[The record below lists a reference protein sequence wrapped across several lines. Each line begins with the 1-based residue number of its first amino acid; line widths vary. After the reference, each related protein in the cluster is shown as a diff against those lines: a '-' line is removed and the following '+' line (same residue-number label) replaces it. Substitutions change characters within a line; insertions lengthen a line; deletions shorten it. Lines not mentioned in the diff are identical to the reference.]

1 MGNRKLLATKYLSL
15 LVVGGLAMF
24 CLGTDA
30 ARGQEPAAP
39 LETTEAARAE
49 MVSNALETL
58 SEYLAQAAL
67 SNEELKAAFYRWK
80 AALERVPQVKSLPD
94 PRFTFAYFIRS
105 IETRTGPQQ
114 ASFKLAQ
121 TFPWFGKLDL
131 KGDIAAQE
139 ASAVKAEYD
148 ALKLK
153 IFFDVKNVYFEY
165 GYLAK
170 AVEITKE
177 NIELLRY
184 LESVARARYSAG
196 ATPYADV
203 IRTQVELGKLE
214 DRVRTLVDLRMPIMA
229 KLIAAMNMPADSVL
243 PWPPDVPVMVIGIT
257 DDELF
262 KQLPEH
268 NPRIKRFEYL
278 EAKEQAGIE
287 LAQKDYYPDF
297 TLGLQTIATGDAVI
311 PGIQDSGEDPIIAS
325 VSINLPVWWDK
336 RRAAISEARS
346 RRLSAKTGN
355 QAVQDTLI
363 ADMQLALYKYRDAQ
377 RKIDLYQNTLL
388 PKAEQSLGVT
398 LEAFQAGLR
407 SSLDLIDA
415 EETLLE
421 FELAYVR
428 ALADQAQS
436 FAQLEMLLGKEI
448 PCKIHGSVLPD
459 LTFPRS

>member
-1 MGNRKLLATKYLSL
+1 LAFAQVAFFCQALREVGAEDLEVQQDQRTAADSKQESMG
-15 LVVGGLAMF
+15 
-24 CLGTDA
+24 
-30 ARGQEPAAP
+30 
-39 LETTEAARAE
+39 
-49 MVSNALETL
+49 LETL
-58 SEYLAQAAL
+58 SEYLTQAAL

-80 AALERVPQVKSLPD
+80 AALEKVPQVKSLPD
-94 PRFTFAYFIRS
+94 PRFTFAYFVRS
-105 IETRTGPQQ
+105 VETRTGPQQ
-114 ASFKLAQ
+114 ASLTLAQ

-165 GYLAK
+165 GYLAQ

-214 DRVRTLVDLRMPIMA
+214 DRVRTLIDLRTPIMA
-229 KLIAAMNMPADSVL
+229 KLIAAMNMPAETVL
-243 PWPPDVPVMVIGIT
+243 PWPTDVPVMVIGIT

-297 TLGLQTIATGDAVI
+297 TLGLQTIATGEAII
-311 PGIQDSGEDPIIAS
+311 PGISDSGEDPIIAS
-325 VSINLPVWWDK
+325 LSINLPVWWDK
-336 RRAAISEARS
+336 RRAAVSEARS

-355 QAVQDTLI
+355 QAVQDTLR
-363 ADMQLALYKYRDAQ
+363 ADMQLALYRYRDAQ
-377 RKIDLYQNTLL
+377 RKIDLYQNTLI

-415 EETLLE
+415 EKTLLE

-428 ALADQAQS
+428 ALAEQAQS

>member
-1 MGNRKLLATKYLSL
+1 MVFLQ
-15 LVVGGLAMF
+15 VVFF
-24 CLGTDA
+24 CLVRHEAGGEDLKAPEDQA
-30 ARGQEPAAP
+30 AAA
-39 LETTEAARAE
+39 ETKSASE
-49 MVSNALETL
+49 ALETL
-58 SEYLAQAAL
+58 SEYLTQAAL

-80 AALERVPQVKSLPD
+80 AALEKVPQVESLPD
-94 PRFTFAYFIRS
+94 PRFTFDYFIRS

-114 ASFKLAQ
+114 ARFQLAQ
-121 TFPWFGKLDL
+121 TFPWFGKLNL
-131 KGDIAAQE
+131 KGDMATQE

-153 IFFDVKNVYFEY
+153 IFFDVKNAYFEY

-184 LESVARARYSAG
+184 LEGVARARYSAG

-214 DRVRTLVDLRMPIMA
+214 DRLKTLVDLRTPMMA

-243 PWPPDVPVMVIGIT
+243 PWPVDVPVMEIAMT
-257 DDELF
+257 QEELF
-262 KQLPEH
+262 QQLPEH

-278 EAKEQAGIE
+278 EAMEQTGIE

-297 TLGLQTIATGDAVI
+297 TLGLQTITTGEAVN
-311 PGIQDSGEDPIIAS
+311 PAVPDSGEDPIIAS

-336 RRAAISEARS
+336 RRAAVSEAHS

-355 QAVQDTLI
+355 QAVQDTLR

-377 RKIDLYQNTLL
+377 RKIDLYQNTLI

-415 EETLLE
+415 EKTLLE
-421 FELAYVR
+421 FALAHVR

-436 FAQLEMLLGKEI
+436 FAKLEMLLGKEI
-448 PCKIHGSVLPD
+448 PCKVHGSVLPD
-459 LTFPRS
+459 LAFPRS

>member
-1 MGNRKLLATKYLSL
+1 MVFVQIALL
-15 LVVGGLAMF
+15 GLA
-24 CLGTDA
+24 LRETVA
-30 ARGQEPAAP
+30 EERAAP
-39 LETTEAARAE
+39 PEKATAADTRQESAG
-49 MVSNALETL
+49 LGIL

-80 AALERVPQVKSLPD
+80 AALEKVPQVKSLPD
-94 PRFTFAYFIRS
+94 PNFTFAYFVRS
-105 IETRTGPQQ
+105 IETRTGPLE

-139 ASAVKAEYD
+139 ASAIRAEYD

-153 IFFDVKNVYFEY
+153 IFFDVKNAYFEY

-170 AVEITKE
+170 AVEITEE

-214 DRVRTLVDLRMPIMA
+214 DRLKTLVDLRKPIMA
-229 KLIAAMNMPADSVL
+229 KLIAAMNMPVDSML
-243 PWPPDVPVMVIGIT
+243 PWPKDVPVMVMGMS

-268 NPRIKRFEYL
+268 NPRIKRFEFL

-297 TLGLQTIATGDAVI
+297 TLGLQAYAAGDAVNPAT
-311 PGIQDSGEDPIIAS
+311 PGSGEDPIIAS

-336 RRAAISEARS
+336 RRAAVSEARS

-355 QAVQDTLI
+355 QAVQDTLR

-377 RKIDLYQNTLL
+377 RKIDLYQNTLI

-415 EETLLE
+415 EKTLLE
-421 FELAYVR
+421 FELGYVR

-436 FAQLEMLLGKEI
+436 FALLEMLLGKEI
-448 PCKIHGSVLPD
+448 PCKVHGSVLPE

>member
-1 MGNRKLLATKYLSL
+1 MSFLAFAQVAFFSPALRE
-15 LVVGGLAMF
+15 VGAEDLEVHQDQRTAP
-24 CLGTDA
+24 DA
-30 ARGQEPAAP
+30 KQE
-39 LETTEAARAE
+39 
-49 MVSNALETL
+49 SIGLETL
-58 SEYLAQAAL
+58 SEYLTQAAL
-67 SNEELKAAFYRWK
+67 SNEALKAAFYRWR
-80 AALERVPQVKSLPD
+80 AALEKVPQVRSLPD
-94 PRFTFAYFIRS
+94 PSFTFAYFIRS
-105 IETRTGPQQ
+105 VETRTGPQQ

-131 KGDIAAQE
+131 KGDIATQE

-170 AVEITKE
+170 AVEIKRE

-203 IRTQVELGKLE
+203 IRTQVELEKLE
-214 DRVRTLVDLRMPIMA
+214 DRLKTLVDLRMPIMA

-243 PWPPDVPVMVIGIT
+243 PWPTDVPVMVIGIT

-311 PGIQDSGEDPIIAS
+311 PEISDSGEDPIIAS

-336 RRAAISEARS
+336 RRAAVSEAHS

-355 QAVQDTLI
+355 QAVQDTLR

-377 RKIDLYQNTLL
+377 RKIDLYQNTLI
-388 PKAEQSLGVT
+388 PKAEQSLAVT
-398 LEAFQAGLR
+398 LEAFQAGIR

-415 EETLLE
+415 EKTLLE

-436 FAQLEMLLGKEI
+436 FALLEMLLGKEI

>member
-1 MGNRKLLATKYLSL
+1 MAYRRRILAGYISI
-15 LVVGGLAMF
+15 LVFVQVPFF
-24 CLGTDA
+24 CLPFREA
-30 ARGQEPAAP
+30 AGEEVAVPQDK
-39 LETTEAARAE
+39 TEAADPGQEA
-49 MVSNALETL
+49 VGLEIL
-58 SEYLAQAAL
+58 SEYLTQAAL

-80 AALERVPQVKSLPD
+80 AALEKVPQVKSLPD
-94 PRFTFAYFIRS
+94 PSFTFAYFIRS

-114 ASFKLAQ
+114 ASFRLAQ

-131 KGDIAAQE
+131 KGDMAAQE

-153 IFFDVKNVYFEY
+153 IFFQVKNAYFEY

-170 AVEITKE
+170 AVEITRE

-214 DRVRTLVDLRMPIMA
+214 DRLETLVDLRIPIMA

-243 PWPPDVPVMVIGIT
+243 PWPEDVPVMVIGIT

-311 PGIQDSGEDPIIAS
+311 PGISDSGEDPIIAS

-336 RRAAISEARS
+336 RRAAVSEAHS

-355 QAVQDTLI
+355 QAVQDTLR

-377 RKIDLYQNTLL
+377 RKIDLYQNTLI
-388 PKAEQSLGVT
+388 PKAEQSLAVT

-415 EETLLE
+415 EKTLLE
-421 FELAYVR
+421 FELAHVR
-428 ALADQAQS
+428 ALADQAQG
-436 FAQLEMLLGKEI
+436 FALLEMLLGKEI
-448 PCKIHGSVLPD
+448 PCKIHGSVLPN

>member
-1 MGNRKLLATKYLSL
+1 MAKRKRLIAGYGSL
-15 LVVGGLAMF
+15 LVLGCGLWF
-24 CLGTDA
+24 GSVA
-30 ARGQEPAAP
+30 ARGQDPPEKPTGSRPAP
-39 LETTEAARAE
+39 GNEAIA
-49 MVSNALETL
+49 TL
-58 SEYLAQAAL
+58 SEYLTQAAL

-80 AALERVPQVKSLPD
+80 AALEKVPQVKSLPD
-94 PRFTFAYFIRS
+94 PRFTFDYFIRS
-105 IETRTGPQQ
+105 VETRTGPQQ
-114 ASFKLAQ
+114 ARFQLAQ
-121 TFPWFGKLDL
+121 TFPWFGKLSL
-131 KGDIAAQE
+131 KGDMATQE

-153 IFFDVKNVYFEY
+153 IFFEVKNAYFEY

-170 AVEITKE
+170 AVEITRE

-203 IRTQVELGKLE
+203 IRTQVELEKLE
-214 DRVRTLVDLRMPIMA
+214 DRLKTLVDLRMPIMA
-229 KLIAAMNMPADSVL
+229 KLIAAMNMPVDSVL
-243 PWPPDVPVMVIGIT
+243 PWPEDVPVMVIGIT

-262 KQLPEH
+262 QQLPEH
-268 NPRIKRFEYL
+268 NPRIKKFEYL

-311 PGIQDSGEDPIIAS
+311 PGISDSGEDPIIAS

-336 RRAAISEARS
+336 RRAAVSEAHS

-355 QAVQDTLI
+355 QAVQDTLR
-363 ADMQLALYKYRDAQ
+363 ADMQLALYKYRDAR
-377 RKIDLYQNTLL
+377 RKIDLYQNTLI
-388 PKAEQSLGVT
+388 PKAEQSLAVT

-415 EETLLE
+415 EKTLLE
-421 FELAYVR
+421 FGLAHVR

-436 FAQLEMLLGKEI
+436 FARLEMFLGKEI
-448 PCKIHGSVLPD
+448 PCEIHGSVLPD